1 MGFNESEL
9 WRIKREL
16 GYPAETIGALPY
28 LDLVSVFE
36 QVILPYTQSGA
47 DTTSNT
53 VVDNESPDA
62 VVLKLADTAGFHVWD
77 RVFVDVD
84 DSQESATIQSL
95 DGTGKTI
102 CVILSKQHGSVG
114 AYPVIVDG
122 GVAQA
127 RNLLR
132 LIEKVTAQIEDAPSR
147 AGIKKVDEIEFFG
160 SSRSGKSTTF
170 EELRE
175 QREDARR
182 ELAEVLGLPYLR
194 GLRRGPGRAFEVY

>member
-9 WRIKREL
+9 WRIRREL

-28 LDLVSVFE
+28 IDLVVIFE
-36 QVILPYTQSGA
+36 QVILPYTQAGA
-47 DTTSNT
+47 DTSSPTIVETPGPASLYL
-53 VVDNESPDA
+53 ES
-62 VVLKLADTAGFHVWD
+62 VTGFHAWD

-84 DSQESATIQSL
+84 DMQESATIQTVDATNKIIS
-95 DGTGKTI
+95 
-102 CVILSKQHGSVG
+102 VILEKQHGAGGS
-114 AYPVIVDG
+114 YPVIVDG

-127 RNLLR
+127 RRLLR
-132 LIEKVTAQIEDAPSR
+132 LIDRITVQIEDASSR

-160 SSRSGKSTTF
+160 NVRSGKSTAF

-182 ELAEVLGLPYLR
+182 ELAELLGVQYLR
-194 GLRRGPGRAFEVY
+194 GLRRGPGHSFEVY